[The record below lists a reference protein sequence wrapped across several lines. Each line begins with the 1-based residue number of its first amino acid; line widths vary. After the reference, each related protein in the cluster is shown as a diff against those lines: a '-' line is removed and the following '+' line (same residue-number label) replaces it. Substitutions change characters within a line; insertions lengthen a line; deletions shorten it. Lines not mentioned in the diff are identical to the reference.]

1 MADLLLE
8 PTQDGGQFKFLPNGD
23 FQTTDAIYN
32 AGFVAA
38 LSEPYWGN
46 QISDPT
52 HRLKSRL
59 NELFKGTVSPTSRNL
74 AEEYTVE
81 ALSFLEI
88 EGIARDIEVNA
99 IIKSSTYI
107 LINVR
112 VTKPD
117 GNILDLP
124 YGLNWEAQ
132 AAELPFGGII

>member
-1 MADLLLE
+1 MADIVLE
-8 PTQDGGQFKFLPNGD
+8 PTLDGGQFVFKENGD
-23 FQTTDAIYN
+23 FKTSDGLYN
-32 AGFVAA
+32 AGFVSA

-46 QISDPT
+46 QISSPT

-59 NELFKGTVSPTSRNL
+59 NELFKGTVTPTARNL
-74 AEEYTVE
+74 AEEYMTE

-88 EGIARDIEVNA
+88 EGIAREIQVDA

-107 LINVR
+107 LVTVI

-117 GNILDLP
+117 GSTVELT

-132 AAELPFGGII
+132 AIELPFGGVI